1 MGKKINPNERRN
13 TGQAGKKKKTLK
25 DGICK
30 PTIIIIILNV
40 NRIISKLKKD

>member
-1 MGKKINPNERRN
+1 MKGETQDR
-13 TGQAGKKKKTLK
+13 QKKKNTLK